1 MALGYGP
8 LRENQPTE
16 FRLSDHGRDA
26 DVGITIDQGARDA
39 GNTPQTTLRK
49 GLILGKVTAT
59 GKYAQYDDLA
69 SDGTEVAACILA
81 DEVNLLDA
89 DGNAQDAHATGVI
102 HGVVDESKLIGIDA
116 NGKADLKFVIFR

>member
-16 FRLSDHGRDA
+16 FRLSDHGRDT
-26 DVGITIDQGARDA
+26 DIGITIDKSARDT

-49 GLILGKVTAT
+49 GLVLGRITAT
-59 GKYAQYDDLA
+59 GKYAQYDDSA

-81 DEVNLLDA
+81 DEVNLLDE

-102 HGVVDESKLIGIDA
+102 HGVVDESKLIGIDD
-116 NGKADLKFVIFR
+116 NGKADLKHIIFR